1 MNRKDQYKRKFDF
14 IIDKITSLPEKFKE
28 NDYYKDALFYRLQ
41 ISIDDSLDLVAML
54 CKDLGI
60 TVKDDY
66 SNLDELERISV
77 FSKKVTKDLRRWNG
91 LRNALVHKYNKI
103 DEDFVLQ
110 EKDNVAKSL
119 INFVKE
125 TEVIM
130 NEKINFS
137 KQNQE

>member
-1 MNRKDQYKRKFDF
+1 MNRKDQYKRKFNF

-28 NDYYKDALFYRLQ
+28 NDYYIDALFYRLQ
-41 ISIDDSLDLVAML
+41 ISIDASMDVVAML

-66 SNLDELERISV
+66 TNLDELEKINIL
-77 FSKKVTKDLRRWNG
+77 SKNITKDLRRWNG
-91 LRNALVHKYNKI
+91 LRNVLVHKYNKI

-110 EKDNVAKSL
+110 EKDKVANTL

-130 NEKINFS
+130 NEKLDFS
-137 KQNQE
+137 EQNQE